1 MKNFIYVILFAAFSC
16 NNHPNEAINFSN
28 LEIYIGGDLKI
39 YNFYI
44 SEKGNV
50 DVVEKTKTSIH
61 FYKLKLTNKELD
73 SLRFKTEKMFKSIIK
88 DSLKHSYAGGTTCKV
103 NVYRIKDT
111 ISRSSVFG
119 TQDEALDSLCSFILN
134 LSKIKEK
141 EHFFNEYSENFRTSV
156 LVPPN
161 VPID

>member
-1 MKNFIYVILFAAFSC
+1 MKNFIYIILFAVFSC
-16 NNHPNEAINFSN
+16 KNHSNEEVNFSN

-44 SEKGNV
+44 TEKGNV

-73 SLRFKTEKMFKSIIK
+73 SLRFKTDKMFKSSIK
-88 DSLKHSYAGGTTCKV
+88 DTMMHSYAGGTTCKI

-111 ISRSSVFG
+111 LSRSSVFG
-119 TQDEALDSLCSFILN
+119 TQDEASDSLCSFILN

-141 EHFFNEYSENFRTSV
+141 EHYFNEYSENFRISL
-156 LVPPN
+156 LVPLN
-161 VPID
+161 VPTN